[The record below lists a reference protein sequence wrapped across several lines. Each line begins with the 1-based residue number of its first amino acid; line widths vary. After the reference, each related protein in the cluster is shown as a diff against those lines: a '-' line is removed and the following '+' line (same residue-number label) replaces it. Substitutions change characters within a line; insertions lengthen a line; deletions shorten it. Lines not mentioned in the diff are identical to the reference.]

1 MMMVIMKVMMTMML
15 LNLYSHDCDD
25 VVEPV
30 LSRPSSLNQGEGQHI
45 HQNYRN
51 KLKQIKNKMKNVYV
65 EVSRNAYMKLDEIKK
80 SNHPILDSSDVFC
93 VQGD

>member
-1 MMMVIMKVMMTMML
+1 MRRHLFKVQEVDEHINT
-15 LNLYSHDCDD
+15 DIK
-25 VVEPV
+25 VV
-30 LSRPSSLNQGEGQHI
+30 LALCFA
-45 HQNYRN
+45 
-51 KLKQIKNKMKNVYV
+51 YV